1 MRVVGYTKVIPPGN
15 SKNQKNN
22 HKEQIIRNFIA
33 GVRQCG
39 DTGLVY
45 DGFDLLDCDVAIMQ
59 GFIHEGSA
67 HVPHIQ
73 LRRGI
78 AQNTRNRSFITA
90 DSNLFLYKAVT
101 LSLIHI

>member
-1 MRVVGYTKVIPPGN
+1 MRVFGYTKVIPPGTRTRPL
-15 SKNQKNN
+15 KHN
-22 HKEQIIRNFIA
+22 HKEQIIRNFIE
-33 GVRQCG
+33 GVRQSG

-45 DGFDLLDCDVAIMQ
+45 DGFNLLECDVAVMQ

-73 LRRGI
+73 L
-78 AQNTRNRSFITA
+78 
-90 DSNLFLYKAVT
+90 